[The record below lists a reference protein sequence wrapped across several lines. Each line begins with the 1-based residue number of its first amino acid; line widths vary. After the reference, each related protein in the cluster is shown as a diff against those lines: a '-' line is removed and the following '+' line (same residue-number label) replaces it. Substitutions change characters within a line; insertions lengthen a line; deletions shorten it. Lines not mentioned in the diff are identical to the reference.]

1 MVEQVRVLRLMA
13 DGSADMVSAKQ
24 NRDITG
30 LIENDFGGWM
40 MYAERSGYFHQFGK
54 PLCRTVQDVV
64 NAKDD
69 IVRVNRLG
77 AGKRYLGT
85 VVCEGEAITI
95 PVKPAEKGAAS
106 PLTMFMQSSGIR
118 DEKQAV
124 SQFLL
129 RNTLRVG
136 QEKATLSAPLEED
149 MITDQQQSCLISYTS
164 LRASLAGQSA
174 YVTNATSARG
184 DRSHSALWGLSPL

>member
-13 DGSADMVSAKQ
+13 DGSADMVTVKQ

-54 PLCRTVQDVV
+54 PLCRTVQDVSD
-64 NAKDD
+64 AIGD

-106 PLTMFMQSSGIR
+106 PLTTFMQSSGIR
-118 DEKQAV
+118 DEKKAV

-129 RNTLRVG
+129 RNTLRIG
-136 QEKATLSAPLEED
+136 QEKATLEED
-149 MITDQQQSCLISYTS
+149 KISDHQIWIDRLLMFTLVVGGLVVLVAVLGL
-164 LRASLAGQSA
+164 LRNV
-174 YVTNATSARG
+174 Y
-184 DRSHSALWGLSPL
+184 LSSFWPW

>member
-40 MYAERSGYFHQFGK
+40 MYPERSGYFHQFGK
-54 PLCRTVQDVV
+54 PLCRTVQDVSD
-64 NAKDD
+64 AIGD

-106 PLTMFMQSSGIR
+106 PLTTFMQS
-118 DEKQAV
+118 
-124 SQFLL
+124 L
-129 RNTLRVG
+129 RNQGRKESRFAVPPAEHASHRPGEGDAVG
-136 QEKATLSAPLEED
+136 AA
-149 MITDQQQSCLISYTS
+149 
-164 LRASLAGQSA
+164 
-174 YVTNATSARG
+174 
-184 DRSHSALWGLSPL
+184 

>member
-1 MVEQVRVLRLMA
+1 MVEQVRVLRLIA
-13 DGSADMVSAKQ
+13 DGSVDMVTAKQ

-54 PLCRTVQDVV
+54 PLCRTVKDVSD
-64 NAKDD
+64 AIGD

-106 PLTMFMQSSGIR
+106 LLTTFMKASGIT
-118 DEKQAV
+118 DEKKAI

-129 RNTLRVG
+129 RNTLRIG
-136 QEKATLSAPLEED
+136 QEKATLSAPLEGD
-149 MITDQQQSCLISYTS
+149 KITDQQIWINRLLMFTLVVGGLVVLVAVLGL
-164 LRASLAGQSA
+164 LRN
-174 YVTNATSARG
+174 VN
-184 DRSHSALWGLSPL
+184 LSSFWPW